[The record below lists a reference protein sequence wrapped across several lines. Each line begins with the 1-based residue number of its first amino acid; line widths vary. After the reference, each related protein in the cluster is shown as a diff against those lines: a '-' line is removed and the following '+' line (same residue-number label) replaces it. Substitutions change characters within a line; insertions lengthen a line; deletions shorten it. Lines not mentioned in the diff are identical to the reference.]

1 MNLFRLLGCLRPCAP
16 LGLSAVVALG
26 ACVPEPLLVEP
37 GRPRPA
43 SARPVAVAAS
53 FGPPTFPTPRPRVS
67 PPQDVGDRADPL
79 PPGGGQ
85 PAGPNDGTSQVPG
98 VQPGQG
104 TGLQPGAGGGASG
117 GGSGT
122 GGAGAGT
129 GTGGGGAGSGGA
141 GTGSSGPGLAVI
153 LAERRFELPILGL
166 NVVSLHR
173 PNLPGDNGRLVGPA
187 GIALG
192 SGEEIFIA
200 DAQAHRIWRS
210 RLVEVNGN
218 LVRQCQPFAGDG
230 TADFLDGID
239 VAARFNAPQGLALGN
254 GGRLLV
260 TDAGNHCIRVVAPAP
275 AGGGVQ
281 GVVTL
286 AGKGGTR
293 GYKDEV
299 GAEALFDQPWG
310 IVLDAEGNAY
320 VSERGNHCIRK
331 ITPAGVVTTFAG
343 QAGTAGHRDGDVR
356 LARFSDP
363 RGLAISSSGELFVA
377 DTGNHCIRRI
387 SPSGQVSTYAGVP
400 GTSGFRQGLGSDA
413 LFDAPVA
420 VARGSDG
427 TLYVL
432 DSNNRRIRR
441 ITTDT
446 IVSTYGGTGVAGLQD
461 GPAPYATFQGLTDV
475 AWSAQRNLVL
485 SESTNRAVRNIRIE
499 RVVTTDVGYTSP
511 GARDDRLGEARFRSP
526 SGLAFDRTGAL
537 YVADAENH
545 TLRRVNLQGEVTT
558 FAGLAGQEGNING
571 TTAQA
576 RFRRPRQL
584 VVDLDGVVYVADT
597 GNHCIRK
604 ITTDGTVSTLAGG
617 NVPGFVDAQ
626 GGAARFNLPTDVTI
640 GPDGNLIVVDSGNH
654 RVRLVSPLG
663 VVSTLA
669 GSTTP
674 GFQDGA
680 GDVARFFRPM
690 GVTIDRTGRIY
701 VADRGNHAVRAL
713 TRNNDGSVSV
723 VTLAGVGGVAGYRD
737 GAALAAQFNEPAGV
751 SVDGDGRVYIADA
764 GNSLIR
770 RLDLDGQ
777 VSTYAGFAE
786 GAPLRSRSGFVDGLV
801 GQARFSAPEAVL
813 VDLSGYV
820 HVVDTANNC
829 LRRIH

>member
-1 MNLFRLLGCLRPCAP
+1 MNFSPLPGCLR
-16 LGLSAVVALG
+16 LSVWLILTSVLVSS
-26 ACVPEPLLVEP
+26 ACVPEPMLVEP
-37 GRPRPA
+37 PPRRIPT
-43 SARPVAVAAS
+43 ARPVAVAAS
-53 FGPPTFPTPRPRVS
+53 FAPPVFPTPRPRIS
-67 PPQDVGDRADPL
+67 PPEDISSRDEAL
-79 PPGGGQ
+79 PVPGG
-85 PAGPNDGTSQVPG
+85 PAAGPDDGTSQVPG

-104 TGLQPGAGGGASG
+104 TVLQPGVGGGASS

-122 GGAGAGT
+122 G
-129 GTGGGGAGSGGA
+129 AGSGPG
-141 GTGSSGPGLAVI
+141 GMGGSGSGSSGPSLALI

-187 GIALG
+187 GIAF
-192 SGEEIFIA
+192 GEGEAIFIA

-210 RLVEVNGN
+210 APVDVNGV

-230 TADFLDGID
+230 TADYRDAVD
-239 VAARFNAPQGLALGN
+239 VEARFNAPQGLARGN
-254 GGRLLV
+254 GGRLYV

-281 GVVTL
+281 SVVTL

-293 GYKDEV
+293 GYQDEV
-299 GAEALFDQPWG
+299 GTEALFDQPWG
-310 IVLDAEGNAY
+310 IVLDLEGNAY

-343 QAGTAGHRDGDVR
+343 QAGTPGHRDGDVR

-363 RGLAISSSGELFVA
+363 RGLVISPAGEIFVA

-387 SPSGQVSTYAGVP
+387 LPSGQVSTYAGIP

-420 VARGSDG
+420 VARGTDG

-432 DSNNRRIRR
+432 DSNNQRIRR

-461 GPAPYATFQGLTDV
+461 GPAPYATFQGLVDL
-475 AWSAQRNLVL
+475 AWSPQQNLVL
-485 SESTNRAVRNIRIE
+485 SESVNRAVRNVRLE

-511 GARDDRLGEARFRSP
+511 GSRDDRLGEARFRTP
-526 SGLAFDRTGAL
+526 SGLAFDRTGVL
-537 YVADAENH
+537 YVADTANH
-545 TLRRVNLQGEVTT
+545 TLRRVSLQGEVTT
-558 FAGLAGQEGNING
+558 FAGLAGQEGNTNG
-571 TTAQA
+571 TRAQA
-576 RFRRPRQL
+576 RFRRPRQV
-584 VVDLDGVVYVADT
+584 VVDLDDVVYVADT

-604 ITTDGTVSTLAGG
+604 IATDGTVTTLAGG
-617 NVPGFVDAQ
+617 NVPGFVDAT
-626 GGAARFNLPTDVTI
+626 GPVARFNLPTDVTI
-640 GPDGNLIVVDSGNH
+640 APDGNLIVADSGNH
-654 RVRLVSPLG
+654 RIRLVSPAG
-663 VVSTLA
+663 AVTTLA
-669 GSTTP
+669 GGETP

-680 GDVARFFRPM
+680 GDEARFFRPM
-690 GVTIDRTGRIY
+690 GVAIERNGRIY
-701 VADRGNHAVRAL
+701 VADRNNHALRAL
-713 TRNNDGSVSV
+713 TRNPDGSVSV
-723 VTLAGVGGVAGYRD
+723 VTVAGTGGAPGYRD
-737 GAALAAQFNEPAGV
+737 GDALAAQLNEPAGV
-751 SVDGDGRVYIADA
+751 SVDGDGRVYIADV

-770 RLDLDGQ
+770 RLDPNGQ
-777 VSTYAGFAE
+777 LKTYAGLVE
-786 GAPLRSRSGFVDGLV
+786 GTPPRSRSGFADGLV
-801 GQARFSAPEAVL
+801 NQVLFAAPEAVL

-820 HVVDTANNC
+820 HVVDTTNNC